1 MPALPQIANPVADW
15 TVLQAHGTGH
25 ELTIGSI
32 MAWRLRSG
40 SGLLEDDV
48 GPGGSKAVKLNICDK
63 CIQAR

>member
-15 TVLQAHGTGH
+15 TALQAHGTGH

-48 GPGGSKAVKLNICDK
+48 GL
-63 CIQAR
+63 RL